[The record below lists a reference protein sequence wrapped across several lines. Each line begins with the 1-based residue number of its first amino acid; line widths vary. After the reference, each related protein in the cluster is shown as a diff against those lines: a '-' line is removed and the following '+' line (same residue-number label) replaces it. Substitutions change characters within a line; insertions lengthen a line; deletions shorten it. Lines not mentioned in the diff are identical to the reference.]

1 LIRIPARRGI
11 GTRIEVRSPDPTCN
25 PYLALAVILKAG
37 LAGVKAGL
45 QPPAP
50 VEQNI
55 YEMDLATRKE
65 KGIKS
70 LPENLYEAIDEL
82 RNDKLIQEALGPHLY
97 ARFVRA
103 KTKEWEN
110 YSSRIYD
117 WEIDQYLEKF

>member
-1 LIRIPARRGI
+1 LQGI
-11 GTRIEVRSPDPTCN
+11 KDNVN
-25 PYLALAVILKAG
+25 
-37 LAGVKAGL
+37 
-45 QPPAP
+45 PPAP

-82 RNDKLIQEALGPHLY
+82 RNDKLIQEALGSHIY
-97 ARFVRA
+97 SRFVKA
-103 KTKEWEN
+103 KTREWEQ

-117 WEIDQYLEKF
+117 WEIDQYLVKF